1 LCIEKA
7 CDRYLAEDIQEV
19 EEYIEKLVEVP
30 LTQNQY
36 DALVSWTF
44 NLGSTNLKESTLLR
58 KLNYGDYEAVP
69 EEMKKWIY
77 VGDDVLEG
85 LIRRREAEAALF
97 GA

>member
-1 LCIEKA
+1 MCIEKT

-44 NLGSTNLKESTLLR
+44 NLGLYNLKESTLLR
-58 KLNYGDYEAVP
+58 KLNYGDYEVVP

-77 VGDDVLEG
+77 VGDEVLEG

-97 GA
+97 DA